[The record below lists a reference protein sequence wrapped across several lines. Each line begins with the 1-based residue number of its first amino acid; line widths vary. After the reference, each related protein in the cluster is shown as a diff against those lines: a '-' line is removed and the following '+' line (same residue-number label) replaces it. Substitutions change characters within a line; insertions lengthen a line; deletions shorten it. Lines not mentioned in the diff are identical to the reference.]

1 MPKMKA
7 IGVYKSAPVETD
19 GLFEQIETEAPVA
32 GGRDILVRVKG
43 IAVNPVDFK
52 VRKGKQDD
60 GAFKILGWDAA
71 GVVEAVGEDVTLF
84 RPGDEVWYAG
94 DVTRSGSNTQ
104 LQLVDERI
112 AAPKPKSLDFAAAA
126 ALPLTTI
133 TAWEAMFDRL
143 LIDRAAVDTNAS
155 KTILIIGGAG
165 GVGSIAIQLA
175 KLAGLNVIT
184 TASRPETIEWVK
196 KLGADSV
203 INHRN
208 PLDEE
213 LAAQGVTTVDYVFCT
228 SETDQYFD
236 VMAKLIAPQ
245 GRIVTITEAKEDH
258 NVDLLKAK
266 SASFSYEF
274 MFTRSMFQT
283 VDMIEQHKLLA
294 TVAQLVDEGVIANT
308 ATESFG
314 PLTPASL
321 QKAHALLES
330 GKAIGKIT
338 FDGIA

>member
-1 MPKMKA
+1 MKA

-19 GLFEQIETEAPVA
+19 GLFTQIETDAPVA
-32 GGRDILVRVKG
+32 TGRDILVRVKG

-60 GAFKILGWDAA
+60 GSFKILGWDAA
-71 GVVEAVGEDVTLF
+71 GIVEAVGEDVTLF

-112 AAPKPKSLDFAAAA
+112 VALKPKSLGFAAAA

-143 LIDRAAVDTNAS
+143 LIDRAAVDANAS
-155 KTILIIGGAG
+155 KSILIIGGAG

-175 KLAGLNVIT
+175 KLAGLKVIT
-184 TASRPETIEWVK
+184 TASRPETIDWVK
-196 KLGADSV
+196 KLGADAV

-213 LAAQGVTTVDYVFCT
+213 LASLSIANVDYIFCT

-236 VMAKLIAPQ
+236 VMAKLIVPQ
-245 GRIVTITEAKEDH
+245 GRIVTITEAKENH

-283 VDMIEQHKLLA
+283 ADMIEQHKLLA
-294 TVAQLVDEGVIANT
+294 TVARLVDDGTITNT
-308 ATESFG
+308 ANESFG
-314 PLTPASL
+314 PLSPEGL

-338 FDGIA
+338 FDGIAD